1 MVIIHNVAENSSE
14 SWCANVCES
23 VLFVL
28 FKLLMTFAGPSN
40 GLTGD

>member
-1 MVIIHNVAENSSE
+1 MSHLSENVSE

-23 VLFVL
+23 VLVVL